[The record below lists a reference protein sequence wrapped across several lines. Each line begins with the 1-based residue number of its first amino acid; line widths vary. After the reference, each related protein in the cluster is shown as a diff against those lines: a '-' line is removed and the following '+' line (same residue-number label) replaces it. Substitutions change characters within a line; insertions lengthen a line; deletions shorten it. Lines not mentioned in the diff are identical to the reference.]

1 MQAAADA
8 WQGRLL
14 PGWLSTD
21 SLMVRQPSSTL
32 VVQGPLV
39 ALHAYQC
46 FGPSSLPVASESMH
60 SPTGPC
66 PTSD

>member
-14 PGWLSTD
+14 PSWLSTD

-32 VVQGPLV
+32 IVQAPLV

-46 FGPSSLPVASESMH
+46 FVPLSLPVA
-60 SPTGPC
+60 
-66 PTSD
+66 